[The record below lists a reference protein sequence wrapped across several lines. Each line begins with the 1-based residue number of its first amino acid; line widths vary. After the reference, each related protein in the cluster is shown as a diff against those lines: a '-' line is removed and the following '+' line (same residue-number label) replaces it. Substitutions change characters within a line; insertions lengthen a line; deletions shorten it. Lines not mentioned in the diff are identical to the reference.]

1 MINLE
6 SLSKTFPDGDL
17 FTNVNLTIKHGMR
30 AGLVGP
36 NGSGK
41 TTLLRIMLKQ
51 ESHDSGNVQV
61 EKSITIGYLAQD
73 IVVGSN
79 HSILEEVLAA
89 YPEVQ
94 ALEKQ
99 LMVLSHKITVNP
111 ENETLVNQLGTIQ
124 HRFEALGGWTLD
136 EKAKKAELNIKS
148 INQYKNLLIS
158 KLI

>member
-17 FTNVNLTIKHGMR
+17 FTNVNLTIKQGMR

-73 IVVGSN
+73 IVSGSN
-79 HSILEEVLAA
+79 YSILEEVLGA

-94 ALEKQ
+94 DLERQ
-99 LMVLSHKITVNP
+99 L
-111 ENETLVNQLGTIQ
+111 
-124 HRFEALGGWTLD
+124 
-136 EKAKKAELNIKS
+136 
-148 INQYKNLLIS
+148 
-158 KLI
+158 